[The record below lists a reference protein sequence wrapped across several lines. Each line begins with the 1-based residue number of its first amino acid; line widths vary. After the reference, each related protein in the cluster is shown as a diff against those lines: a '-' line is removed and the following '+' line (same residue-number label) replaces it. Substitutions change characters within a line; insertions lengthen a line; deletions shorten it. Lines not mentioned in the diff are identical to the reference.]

1 MSISLQKQ
9 VKVNV
14 HELNCV
20 LRVLDDWTGYVRE
33 QDRALFQQRK
43 GAALCRSDLKKVSIM
58 THPAP
63 PVRGRIKSH
72 TVKSEEELTR
82 DIVVH
87 QKATS
92 VRKASL
98 SRGAK
103 EHLLGNARFKE
114 RNFSSAVRHYS
125 RCIAMG
131 TKTTAALT
139 NRALCGIKL
148 KRWSDVEADCTQV
161 LVRKPLCLKVN
172 NTFIFMSATDL
183 VYQARHCRGVARR
196 ELCKLL
202 DSVADFEKSILLEP
216 GNRTLLHEL
225 GRSKSA
231 YKSFRDISPTQLR
244 IDLVVNIITPE

>member
-1 MSISLQKQ
+1 M
-9 VKVNV
+9 
-14 HELNCV
+14 
-20 LRVLDDWTGYVRE
+20 
-33 QDRALFQQRK
+33 LFSNKKK

-161 LVRKPLCLKVN
+161 LVRKPLCLK
-172 NTFIFMSATDL
+172 
-183 VYQARHCRGVARR
+183 ARHCRGVARR

>member
-33 QDRALFQQRK
+33 QDRALFQQKK

-87 QKATS
+87 QKA
-92 VRKASL
+92 
-98 SRGAK
+98 
-103 EHLLGNARFKE
+103 
-114 RNFSSAVRHYS
+114 
-125 RCIAMG
+125 
-131 TKTTAALT
+131 
-139 NRALCGIKL
+139 IK
-148 KRWSDVEADCTQV
+148 
-161 LVRKPLCLKVN
+161 
-172 NTFIFMSATDL
+172 
-183 VYQARHCRGVARR
+183 
-196 ELCKLL
+196 
-202 DSVADFEKSILLEP
+202 
-216 GNRTLLHEL
+216 
-225 GRSKSA
+225 
-231 YKSFRDISPTQLR
+231 
-244 IDLVVNIITPE
+244 